1 MAHDTSTHS
10 PHPDE
15 PGVSRRRVLQG
26 AAVTAGLAVAAS
38 TVASGSAAAA
48 AANAAA
54 PATALPAD
62 DPSYVAGDRMTTNQ
76 GVPIPTDENTL
87 KAGTRGPSLLEDF
100 AFREKITHFDHE
112 RVPERV
118 VHARGAGAHGVFKL
132 SKSLDAF
139 TSAKVLT
146 QVGVDVPVFVRFST
160 VNGSR
165 GSADTARD
173 ARGFATKFYTS
184 EGNWDIVGNNIPVFF
199 IQDAIK
205 FPDLVHS
212 FKPQPAR
219 EIPQAS
225 TAHDNF
231 WDFISLTPE
240 SMHMVMWAMSDRA
253 IPRSYRMM
261 DGSAVHTF
269 RLVKGGKATFVKFH
283 WRPKLGVHSLIWD
296 ESNKVM
302 GADPDFHRRDL
313 ADAIAAGA
321 KPQWDLAVQLLAE
334 GDVGKLGVD
343 ILDATKLWPE
353 ETVPLQVVGTMTLDR
368 NPSNFF
374 EETEQVAFCPSHIV
388 PGIDITEDPLLQ
400 GRLFSYLDTQINR
413 FNSANFAQLPIN
425 RPRANVNNFQ
435 QDGYMRFDNR
445 DGDVNYSPNSLGPQ
459 VPAKDGFI
467 TYPGVL
473 SGGKTRARSDT
484 FGDHFSQARMFYISL
499 ADWEQLHVAQAFQF
513 ELTKVTSADV
523 RARVLTLLANVD
535 ADLTKKVADY
545 LGMAAPSGKPNTAI
559 KASPAL
565 SMAKQPASAATRKV
579 AILVSDDVKDA
590 DVKAVQDALKGAG
603 AMWEVVGTHLGPQK
617 DAKGVVATQTFDTTA
632 SVLYDAV
639 YVPGGQ
645 KGQALL
651 TNGKAVH
658 FVEEAFAHF
667 KPIAVAGET
676 KEMGRVAAK
685 KETPGVIVGADG
697 GAVAKDLVG
706 ALATGRFWSR
716 DVSAVS

>member
-1 MAHDTSTHS
+1 
-10 PHPDE
+10 
-15 PGVSRRRVLQG
+15 VLQG
-26 AAVTAGLAVAAS
+26 AAVSAGLAVAAT
-38 TVASGSAAAA
+38 TVAPKAKAAAA
-48 AANAAA
+48 VNSAVPAAA
-54 PATALPAD
+54 AGLPLD
-62 DPSYVAGDRMTTNQ
+62 DTSYVAGGDRMTTNQ
-76 GVPIPTDENTL
+76 GVPLSTDENTL
-87 KAGTRGPSLLEDF
+87 KAGSRGPSLLEDF

-112 RVPERV
+112 RVPERA
-118 VHARGAGAHGVFKL
+118 VHARGAGAHGVFTL

-146 QVGVDVPVFVRFST
+146 EVGVDVPVFVRFST

-165 GSADTARD
+165 GSADTVRD

-231 WDFISLTPE
+231 WDFISLAPE
-240 SMHMVMWAMSDRA
+240 TMHMVMWAMSDRA
-253 IPRSYRMM
+253 IPRSFRMM
-261 DGSAVHTF
+261 DGAAVHTF

-302 GADPDFHRRDL
+302 AADPDFHRRDL

-343 ILDATKLWPE
+343 VLDPTKLWPE
-353 ETVPLQVVGTMTLDR
+353 ESVPLQVVGTMTLDR

-400 GRLFSYLDTQINR
+400 GRLFSYLDTQVNR

-435 QDGYMRFDNR
+435 QDGYMRYDNR
-445 DGDVNYSPNSLGPQ
+445 DGDVNYSPNSLGAQ
-459 VPAKDGFI
+459 VPAKNGFVS
-467 TYPGVL
+467 YPGVL
-473 SGGKTRARSDT
+473 SGGKTRERSET
-484 FGDHFSQARMFYISL
+484 FGDHFSQARMFYVSL
-499 ADWEQLHVAQAFQF
+499 ADWEQLHIVQAFQF
-513 ELTKVTSADV
+513 ELTKVMSADV
-523 RARVLTLLANVD
+523 RKRVLTLLANVD

-545 LGMAAPSGKPNTAI
+545 LGLPAPAGKPNTSVQP
-559 KASPAL
+559 SPSL
-565 SMAKQPASAATRKV
+565 SMAKQPSSAATRKV
-579 AILVSDDVKDA
+579 AVLVSDDVKES
-590 DVKAVQDALKGAG
+590 DVKAVQDALKAAG
-603 AMWEVVGTHLGPQK
+603 ATWEVIGTHLGPQNE
-617 DAKGVVATQTFDTTA
+617 AKGVVATQTYDTTM

-639 YVPGGQ
+639 FVPGGQ
-645 KGQALL
+645 KGRALL
-651 TNGKAVH
+651 SNGKAVH
-658 FVEEAFAHF
+658 FIEEAFAHF
-667 KPIAVAGET
+667 KPLAVAGET
-676 KEMGRVAAK
+676 KDMGRVAAK
-685 KETPGVIVGADG
+685 KETPGVFVGADG
-697 GAVAKDLVG
+697 AAVAKDFVAG
-706 ALATGRFWSR
+706 LATGRYWNR